1 MTLRDATPGW
11 IRLAYR
17 HVRLR
22 WHAGRLMRAARDAA
36 TPAQWFEL
44 VGRFPAFLS
53 IQQPS
58 EIIGLLELVRQ
69 AQPQSVC
76 EIGSALGGT
85 SFLLTRA
92 ASPRALVVLIDPAFD
107 GARTGAL
114 RRFAGPTQRMVCIG
128 GSSTDPGVRRSLE
141 QELDGRPLDFL
152 FIDGDHS
159 WDGIRADWEGW
170 AALVEPGGV
179 VCLHDSRAT
188 PERPIADAGSVRY
201 TEDVIAR
208 DPRFE
213 VVEQVATLTVLVR
226 RERPAESGPEPRG
239 SGGRNPA

>member
-1 MTLRDATPGW
+1 VIRSQLLHFLLHRLGLAAAGTQVGTAEREALLRRAAGRRHLVEIGVWHGATTRRLREVMAEDATITGVDPFP
-11 IRLAYR
+11 R
-17 HVRLR
+17 
-22 WHAGRLMRAARDAA
+22 GRLGVSFPLRIALREVARC
-36 TPAQWFEL
+36 ER
-44 VGRFPAFLS
+44 GRF
-53 IQQPS
+53 
-58 EIIGLLELVRQ
+58 
-69 AQPQSVC
+69 
-76 EIGSALGGT
+76 AL
-85 SFLLTRA
+85 
-92 ASPRALVVLIDPAFD
+92 
-107 GARTGAL
+107 
-114 RRFAGPTQRMVCIG
+114 
-128 GSSTDPGVRRSLE
+128 VRRS
-141 QELDGRPLDFL
+141 GANAAVGWSGPVDFL

>member
-1 MTLRDATPGW
+1 
-11 IRLAYR
+11 
-17 HVRLR
+17 
-22 WHAGRLMRAARDAA
+22 MRAARDAA

-152 FIDGDHS
+152 FIDGDHTYEGVAADFALYSPLVRVGGLIAFHDVQPDHRERTGTSIGS
-159 WDGIRADWEGW
+159 WS
-170 AALVEPGGV
+170 GGV
-179 VCLHDSRAT
+179 PRLWVELKARYRASAR
-188 PERPIADAGSVRY
+188 EFVADQNQDGYGIGV
-201 TEDVIAR
+201 
-208 DPRFE
+208 
-213 VVEQVATLTVLVR
+213 LTW
-226 RERPAESGPEPRG
+226 PG
-239 SGGRNPA
+239 